1 MDTLTISNIVMYYAA
16 AEKLELLYQQR
27 KITKEEM
34 QRAKQYICQKLGVQN
49 EIFDSFLL
57 CLW

>member
-1 MDTLTISNIVMYYAA
+1 MDTLTISHIVMYYAA

-57 CLW
+57 

>member
-1 MDTLTISNIVMYYAA
+1 MKEMDTLTISNIVMYYAA
-16 AEKLELLYQQR
+16 AEKLELLYQQG

-57 CLW
+57 

>member
-16 AEKLELLYQQR
+16 AEKLEVLYQQR

-57 CLW
+57 